1 MIMPILR
8 KQFFRKPHLLSELS
22 FFTFIGLWTKMQ
34 IFQRG
39 LYEETLYLFGS

>member
-8 KQFFRKPHLLSELS
+8 KQFFRKPNLLSELR

-34 IFQRG
+34 TFQRG
-39 LYEETLYLFGS
+39 LYEEALYLSGL